1 MQQGVDIGL
10 KCIQA
15 VLVYNVLR
23 EGFPKSNGTWYKIYV
38 VITYGIRDKVR
49 QCCFLVTSSARH
61 ISI

>member
-38 VITYGIRDKVR
+38 VITYGIRD
-49 QCCFLVTSSARH
+49 
-61 ISI
+61 